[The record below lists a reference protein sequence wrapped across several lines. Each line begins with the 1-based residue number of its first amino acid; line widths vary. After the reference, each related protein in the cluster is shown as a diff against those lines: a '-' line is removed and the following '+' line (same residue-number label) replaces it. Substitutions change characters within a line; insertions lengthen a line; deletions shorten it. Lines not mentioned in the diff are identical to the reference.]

1 MIKKIAVGLLSFACI
16 ITIYAFAAEAF
27 FLAWIGWGLIFGTM
41 EWYALSRKYTG
52 DTLSEQIWLGTRS
65 KTLFW
70 KWFWSA
76 TVVIFLSWLIAHF
89 LFRI

>member
-1 MIKKIAVGLLSFACI
+1 LIKRIATTLLIAACLFLIFA
-16 ITIYAFAAEAF
+16 FWFEWF

-65 KTLFW
+65 KSLFW
-70 KWFWSA
+70 RWFWSA
-76 TVVIFLSWLIAHF
+76 FVVILLSWLVAHF